1 MKRFFN
7 PKNGHCVGVYD
18 PSRNFDKFTHFAVM
32 DESTDELIASCGYF
46 HDKGKKE
53 IVADVEDYQHY
64 FECIQQA
71 KIYSLAPAML
81 TFIKELAEENG
92 DAAEFLDYILNI
104 KEPVERLLGT
114 EALRVLDAMS

>member
-1 MKRFFN
+1 
-7 PKNGHCVGVYD
+7 
-18 PSRNFDKFTHFAVM
+18 M
-32 DESTDELIASCGYF
+32 DESTNELIASCGYF

-81 TFIKELAEENG
+81 AFIKEAAKEN
-92 DAAEFLDYILNI
+92 DEAAHLLDYILNI
-104 KEPVERLLGT
+104 QEPVERLLGSG
-114 EALRVLDAMS
+114 ALNVLDLLG